1 MIEMTFSQQQN
12 VAVRQAFSLA
22 GYDGDLRTLPDQS
35 DGVIVFVIGQE
46 PLAGDVRSLEI
57 VLSELLGRRIMVTED
72 IATPTESFE

>member
-1 MIEMTFSQQQN
+1 MTFTEQQN
-12 VAVRQAFSLA
+12 VAVRHAFYLA

-72 IATPTESFE
+72 IGTATRPFE